1 MIWSSLL
8 PPSTPPSS
16 LTVIFCSRYVFS
28 AVRQEA
34 SSGRPPNLG
43 ILCLTAQGACG
54 YNTVGWH
61 PTGVFIPK
69 WKQSSYLKGKS
80 RFVIA
85 SQTVDTI
92 VLLIWLH
99 HWLDIFFQAE
109 ATSVTWLRFGP
120 EGVRLELRYCWTQNK
135 HGLLFLESLDFAVS
149 PPQFEKRKTSQIL
162 GWVNI

>member
-1 MIWSSLL
+1 MSWTATLGDMLLHHSPFLLHFYSSSFHPVSAPSCIFRLTVMIWSSLL

-99 HWLDIFFQAE
+99 HWLDNFSKPRPLQ
-109 ATSVTWLRFGP
+109 
-120 EGVRLELRYCWTQNK
+120 
-135 HGLLFLESLDFAVS
+135 
-149 PPQFEKRKTSQIL
+149 
-162 GWVNI
+162 